1 MNLHESLST
10 PTCRAALLARRPGHP
25 ALVLDQD
32 GPFVPVRDEPFVP
45 VRDETFAPVR
55 DEPFA
60 PVQDGPFVPARRPG
74 NSRPAEVARR
84 ILATTWQSWRQPVPP
99 GRTLTIVAGGQA

>member
-32 GPFVPVRDEPFVP
+32 GPFVPVRDETFV
-45 VRDETFAPVR
+45 PVR

-84 ILATTWQSWRQPVPP
+84 ILATTWQSWRQPVPA

>member
-32 GPFVPVRDEPFVP
+32 GPF
-45 VRDETFAPVR
+45 
-55 DEPFA
+55 A

-74 NSRPAEVARR
+74 NGRPAEVARR

>member
-32 GPFVPVRDEPFVP
+32 GPLVPLR
-45 VRDETFAPVR
+45 
-55 DEPFA
+55 
-60 PVQDGPFVPARRPG
+60 DGPFVPARRPG
-74 NSRPAEVARR
+74 NGRPAEVARR

>member
-32 GPFVPVRDEPFVP
+32 GPF
-45 VRDETFAPVR
+45 APVR
-55 DEPFA
+55 DGPFV
-60 PVQDGPFVPARRPG
+60 PLRDGPFVPARRPG
-74 NSRPAEVARR
+74 NGRPAEVARR

>member
-32 GPFVPVRDEPFVP
+32 GPF
-45 VRDETFAPVR
+45 APGQ
-55 DEPFA
+55 DGPFA
-60 PVQDGPFVPARRPG
+60 PVQDGPFVPLRDGPFVPARRPG
-74 NSRPAEVARR
+74 NGRPADVARR
-84 ILATTWQSWRQPVPP
+84 ILATTWQSWRQPVPA
-99 GRTLTIVAGGQA
+99 GRNLTIVAGGQA

>member
-32 GPFVPVRDEPFVP
+32 GPFVPVRDETFV
-45 VRDETFAPVR
+45 PVR

>member
-32 GPFVPVRDEPFVP
+32 GPLVPVRDGPFVP
-45 VRDETFAPVR
+45 LR
-55 DEPFA
+55 
-60 PVQDGPFVPARRPG
+60 DGPFVPARRPG
-74 NSRPAEVARR
+74 NGRPAEVARR

>member
-32 GPFVPVRDEPFVP
+32 GPFAPVQDGPFVP
-45 VRDETFAPVR
+45 LR
-55 DEPFA
+55 
-60 PVQDGPFVPARRPG
+60 DGPFVPARRPG
-74 NSRPAEVARR
+74 NGRPAEVARR
-84 ILATTWQSWRQPVPP
+84 ILATTWQSWRQPVPA
-99 GRTLTIVAGGQA
+99 GRTLNIVAGGQA

>member
-32 GPFVPVRDEPFVP
+32 GPFVPLR
-45 VRDETFAPVR
+45 
-55 DEPFA
+55 
-60 PVQDGPFVPARRPG
+60 DGPFVPARRPG
-74 NSRPAEVARR
+74 NGRPAEVARR